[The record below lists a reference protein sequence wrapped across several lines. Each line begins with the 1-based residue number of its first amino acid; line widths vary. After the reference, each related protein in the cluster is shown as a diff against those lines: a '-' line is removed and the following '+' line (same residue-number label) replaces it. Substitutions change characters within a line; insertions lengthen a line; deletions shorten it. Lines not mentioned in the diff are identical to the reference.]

1 MKILKKSF
9 YTSILIFISHF
20 LIGLVYTILN
30 DPSGIIWLNPFWL
43 FLMLYWV
50 YFIIVVIYI
59 YLIEK
64 KQLNEWLIAIVLMA
78 ISFVGMHLPFILE
91 STFND
96 AFEWKSVNLLIAT
109 IPIMVFTNRLF
120 DKGKQSA

>member
-1 MKILKKSF
+1 MVK
-9 YTSILIFISHF
+9 
-20 LIGLVYTILN
+20 
-30 DPSGIIWLNPFWL
+30 DPSGIIWLNPIGL

-50 YFIIVVIYI
+50 YFLIVVIYI

-64 KQLNEWLIAIVLMA
+64 KQLNEWLTASVLMA

-91 STFND
+91 STFNV
-96 AFEWKSVNLLIAT
+96 AFEWKSVMLLIAT

-120 DKGKQSA
+120 DKGKSST